1 MSALGVIMSAFE
13 PQSSDIVD
21 GLAGAFCVQFLR
33 ALCAINGCVVGALR
47 VVEGKSEGPRPNT
60 TRPQES
66 VGDQ

>member
-1 MSALGVIMSAFE
+1 MDAFE
-13 PQSSDIVD
+13 LQASDIVD
-21 GLAGAFCVQFLR
+21 GLVFTGVFCVQFLC
-33 ALCAINGCVVGALR
+33 ALCAINGCVLGALR

>member
-1 MSALGVIMSAFE
+1 MGALEIQA
-13 PQSSDIVD
+13 SDTVYC
-21 GLAGAFCVQFLR
+21 LVFARVFCVQFLC
-33 ALCAINGCVVGALR
+33 ALCAKNGCVLGALR